1 LHGVKWQGVN
11 CLYYRDYLLFFSIYA
26 ILGWLIETI
35 FASVPEG
42 KLINRGFLNGF
53 FCPIY
58 GFGAVLVILS
68 SHWINSFI
76 DDGINALA
84 LLVLLSI
91 ILVTALEYITGY
103 VLEKVFNCKWW
114 DYSDD
119 PANING
125 YVCLQYSLLW
135 GFLAAFLVTVIHPQ
149 LSARL
154 TSIPV
159 SLRSVLASVLLLYL
173 TLDTVKSV
181 IEVLGLREAILNY
194 SNISVQK
201 YYQKVQKHKRFFL
214 AFPRLLL
221 LNADIIHRDVR
232 SILNV
237 GIIKIKDEIKDRSL

>member
-1 LHGVKWQGVN
+1 M
-11 CLYYRDYLLFFSIYA
+11 
-26 ILGWLIETI
+26 LGWLIETL
-35 FASVPEG
+35 FASIPEG

-58 GFGAVLVILS
+58 GFGAILVIQTS
-68 SHWINSFI
+68 QWITRLI
-76 DDGINALA
+76 DSGIEALI

-91 ILVTALEYITGY
+91 VLVTILEYITGY
-103 VLEKVFNCKWW
+103 ALEKVFNCKWW

-119 PANING
+119 PANIKG

-135 GFLAAFLVTVIHPQ
+135 GFFAAFLVTVIHPQ
-149 LSARL
+149 LLARL

-159 SLRSVLASVLLLYL
+159 SWRSGMAVVLLLYL

-181 IEVLGLREAILNY
+181 IEVLGLRGTILNY
-194 SNISVQK
+194 SNVSVQK
-201 YYQKVQKHKRFFL
+201 YYQKVQKHKRIFL